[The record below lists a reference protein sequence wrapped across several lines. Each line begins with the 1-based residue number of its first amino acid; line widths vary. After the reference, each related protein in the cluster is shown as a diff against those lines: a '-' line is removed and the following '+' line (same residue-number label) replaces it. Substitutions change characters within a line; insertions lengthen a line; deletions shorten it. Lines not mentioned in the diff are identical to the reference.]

1 MTRTGTYYLNN
12 RGDRWVQLVD
22 GKRVSIELRTWSGK
36 VVRRKV
42 EYFESFGNFAVAC
55 ISYKGEKRKVL
66 LDEILDD

>member
-22 GKRVSIELRTWSGK
+22 GERVSIELRTWSGR

-55 ISYKGEKRKVL
+55 ISYKGKRKKVFPDEL
-66 LDEILDD
+66 LPD